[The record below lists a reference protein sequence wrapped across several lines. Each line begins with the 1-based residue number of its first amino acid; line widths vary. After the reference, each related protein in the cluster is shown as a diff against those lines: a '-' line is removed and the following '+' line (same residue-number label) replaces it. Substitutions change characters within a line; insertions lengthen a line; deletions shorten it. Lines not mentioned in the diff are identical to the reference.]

1 MLGFILGV
9 VGTIASTLASA
20 LVVGSDIFLKVATA
34 LTAFA
39 NALGITD
46 EKDPEKLGDKIIQ
59 AEEEGIKPEKYEK
72 YEDYMKAIDEFEIDE
87 EKSKEIDTN
96 AKLLRGVDAAAK
108 GIQSKFPEHDV
119 EGFINSIAL
128 SDENKDAIVSSA
140 FDYSIVKRLKGKIPK
155 KSTYVFLFKKIS
167 HTYDSEHDDVGGDV
181 SLNMAFEFDDY
192 KQFVLFSNAFESYEK
207 NEPLEL
213 AKILADCIA
222 PDISITKYKL
232 SIQKKIFDVWL
243 RSMIDNQQSIETERS
258 RLQWQLGIITDSN
271 EKNLYSNDL
280 QEIFNFDTINENGDE
295 VGIKYLEGAMYI
307 YPAKKK
313 ESFQVR
319 KSLPPKQKS
328 NRLLKILVI
337 TLIVTLIVVLI
348 IMISINNH
356 VNAIDIDNNVDIFLI
371 SLVQDFEFLE

>member
-1 MLGFILGV
+1 MIRVHAYCSYKLSPSGFQY
-9 VGTIASTLASA
+9 GTF
-20 LVVGSDIFLKVATA
+20 D
-34 LTAFA
+34 
-39 NALGITD
+39 ITD
-46 EKDPEKLGDKIIQ
+46 DVN
-59 AEEEGIKPEKYEK
+59 EEMY
-72 YEDYMKAIDEFEIDE
+72 Y
-87 EKSKEIDTN
+87 
-96 AKLLRGVDAAAK
+96 
-108 GIQSKFPEHDV
+108 
-119 EGFINSIAL
+119 L

-167 HTYDSEHDDVGGDV
+167 HAYDSEHDDVGGDV

-295 VGIKYLEGAMYI
+295 VGIKHLEGAMYI

-337 TLIVTLIVVLI
+337 TLIVTLIVVLL

-356 VNAIDIDNNVDIFLI
+356 VNAIDIDNNVEIFLI
-371 SLVQDFEFLE
+371 SLVQDSEILE